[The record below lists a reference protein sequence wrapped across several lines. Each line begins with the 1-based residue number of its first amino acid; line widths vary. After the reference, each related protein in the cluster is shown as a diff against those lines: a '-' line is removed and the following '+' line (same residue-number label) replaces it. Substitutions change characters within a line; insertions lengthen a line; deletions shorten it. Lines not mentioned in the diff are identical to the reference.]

1 MLGLDGLHPSSRWDK
16 WISSRERCVVVA
28 PDIISHHVLVALVVG
43 VARLQVG
50 AAVLVVVRHEVRLEV
65 QLEVRLELQVEVRL
79 ELQVEVRLELQV
91 EVRLELQVRLGLLRN
106 LVDDV
111 GQAVRQRHVP
121 PLLVGDVAVAFAPPL
136 LVDDAVVFIF
146 VVVGSSGLGGS
157 SCRTFRVTP
166 SSSRRRLRHC

>member
-65 QLEVRLELQVEVRL
+65 QLEVKPPPSHLGLPTLQ
-79 ELQVEVRLELQV
+79 
-91 EVRLELQVRLGLLRN
+91 LGLLFRKYGASRCAGV
-106 LVDDV
+106 L
-111 GQAVRQRHVP
+111 
-121 PLLVGDVAVAFAPPL
+121 
-136 LVDDAVVFIF
+136 F
-146 VVVGSSGLGGS
+146 VSPMSRCPG
-157 SCRTFRVTP
+157 VTAI
-166 SSSRRRLRHC
+166 